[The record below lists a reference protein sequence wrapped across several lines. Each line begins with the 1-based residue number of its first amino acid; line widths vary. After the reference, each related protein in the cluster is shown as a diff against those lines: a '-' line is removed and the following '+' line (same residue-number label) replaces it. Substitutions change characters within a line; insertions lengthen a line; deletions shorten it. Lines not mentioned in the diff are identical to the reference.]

1 MSRCVVYQS
10 GGFTN
15 YGISYRKYSQEELE
29 EMKKKML
36 SVEAQD
42 GSVEIRKMEGI
53 QRKGQFLIQG
63 KFAHKTMLLIAN
75 DGAKSAEEVYLKY
88 GMLVRE
94 LVDYMEITVQRVNEM
109 RK

>member
-1 MSRCVVYQS
+1 
-10 GGFTN
+10 
-15 YGISYRKYSQEELE
+15 
-29 EMKKKML
+29 ML

-42 GSVEIRKMEGI
+42 GSVEIRKMEGTEKRI
-53 QRKGQFLIQG
+53 VSDIGAI
-63 KFAHKTMLLIAN
+63 AHKTMLLIAN

>member
-1 MSRCVVYQS
+1 MCSISVRWLHKLWDQLSEIQS
-10 GGFTN
+10 GRIGGNEKENVKCRSTGRLSGN
-15 YGISYRKYSQEELE
+15 QE
-29 EMKKKML
+29 
-36 SVEAQD
+36 D
-42 GSVEIRKMEGI
+42 GRYTEKRIVSDIGEI
-53 QRKGQFLIQG
+53 
-63 KFAHKTMLLIAN
+63 AHKTMLLIAN

>member
-1 MSRCVVYQS
+1 M
-10 GGFTN
+10 
-15 YGISYRKYSQEELE
+15 
-29 EMKKKML
+29 
-36 SVEAQD
+36 
-42 GSVEIRKMEGI
+42 EIRKMEGTEKRI
-53 QRKGQFLIQG
+53 VSDIGEI
-63 KFAHKTMLLIAN
+63 AHKTMLLIAN

>member
-1 MSRCVVYQS
+1 
-10 GGFTN
+10 
-15 YGISYRKYSQEELE
+15 
-29 EMKKKML
+29 
-36 SVEAQD
+36 
-42 GSVEIRKMEGI
+42 
-53 QRKGQFLIQG
+53 
-63 KFAHKTMLLIAN
+63 MLLIAN